1 MSRKTRNWH
10 GNRNRCRIVLRDR
23 IFGYTSLPRT
33 RVTTFGGRAVALA
46 RPAAARLR
54 SHGLIMGV
62 VLGTWCPPQV
72 GDGAGRREPTMLN
85 GGGDTSITIS
95 GTRLSDLNSIAGR
108 QNARR
113 APPALRRDPRKLR
126 GIGAGASASSIPVQ
140 TSSSRLSSAAAT
152 FALCSSA
159 KRWQLPW
166 EIHVPRAGRR
176 RPLPG
181 RRCQRCRR
189 I

>member
-10 GNRNRCRIVLRDR
+10 GNRCRIVLRVR
-23 IFGYTSLPRT
+23 IFVDF
-33 RVTTFGGRAVALA
+33 RVR
-46 RPAAARLR
+46 RPPSQVRVMRHIRWAWT
-54 SHGLIMGV
+54 V
-62 VLGTWCPPQV
+62 VLGNVVAGAPPPQV

>member
-10 GNRNRCRIVLRDR
+10 GNRCRIVLRVR
-23 IFGYTSLPRT
+23 IFVGSRDRRPPSQVRHAAYH
-33 RVTTFGGRAVALA
+33 GRG
-46 RPAAARLR
+46 PWC
-54 SHGLIMGV
+54 S
-62 VLGTWCPPQV
+62 GTWWLVPPPPQV